1 MKLLFREKISIP
13 KMYEVI
19 DETGKIAFL
28 VKREYAIGPMFHIYD
43 SKGRPAGIIKKQLA
57 SFPLTY
63 EIYVEGKYV
72 GSIKKQLALL
82 KPVFDIDYKGWHIE
96 GDTLEFEYGIF
107 NDTGKIIA
115 SVTKK
120 LFQVM
125 DTYVISVANPED
137 ALHALM
143 LVVAIDDDKD
153 MRDDD

>member
-1 MKLLFREKISIP
+1 
-13 KMYEVI
+13 MYEVI

-28 VKREYAIGPMFHIYD
+28 VKREYAIEPMFHIYD
-43 SKGRPAGIIKKQLA
+43 SKGRPAGIIKKKLA

-72 GSIKKQLALL
+72 GSIKKQFALL

-96 GDTLEFEYGIF
+96 GNTMEFEYGIF
-107 NDTGKIIA
+107 NYTGKIIA